1 MMELQPQ
8 QIDVEIET
16 EDPEREQERMEE
28 RLQTF
33 GHSLAKQ
40 RDEWIR
46 DRYSY
51 GVDKRWIED
60 EDQYNG
66 KDNINKA
73 ASQMMTSVEQGY
85 PVTTQGA
92 KPHRSTV
99 FIGMTR
105 QKTNAAEARVADILL
120 PTDDRNWGITPTP
133 NPYLMN
139 MLKDDRA
146 ATDQGPVGQQ
156 MGQQPG
162 MEMGQQANM
171 PAMPPPQAPGMPQP
185 AAAPAGIPAPPQPG
199 PMAGMPMPPQ
209 GGLAAM
215 AMPPAGPQPVT
226 DQAGQQLRMKDVARA
241 VMDMANKKAE
251 AMERE
256 IEDQLTECDYNSE
269 LRKMIHDAAVL
280 GTGVIRGP
288 IVTNR
293 TRKAWQPYTD
303 AQGQQVHQI
312 EIVEELAP
320 ASFRVDPRNVWPDP
334 ACGENVH
341 RGKGIYEREQ
351 VTAKQIRELA
361 KQPGFMKAQLRKVL
375 EEGPK
380 RSATMQEL
388 KDEDQ
393 RDVARD
399 LYEMWTY
406 WGEVEHDDL
415 DAAGVDAGEKD
426 ELKSISAC
434 VIMINST
441 VVKAF
446 LNPLEGGDLP
456 YDFYVW
462 EKVSSSCWGYG
473 IPYLMRSQQK
483 VLNAAWRQM
492 MDNAGVSSGPQI
504 VMKPSVIQP
513 ADKQWQITS
522 RKVWYA
528 TDDVDDVS
536 KAFATFEFS
545 SHQAELA
552 GIIKM
557 ATELVDQET
566 GVPTILQGEKG
577 AAPDTVGGMQML
589 MNSANVVLRRL
600 VKQFDDMVT
609 RPHIRRYYDYN
620 MLYNEDEEIKGD
632 FSINAR
638 GSSALLIRDIQ
649 NQAFLNLLAAGANP
663 IYGMYLDTEKLFR
676 KALQAQHVDP
686 TDVFKSEE
694 EIEQIKEQQ
703 KAMANQPPP
712 PDPRIE
718 AANLRAQTDLQR
730 AQMQNQG
737 DMAEIEARMQ
747 KMQQEAQLKM
757 AELEI
762 QREVEMLKMSNAQNL
777 SLEKIKAQ
785 LADTAIKERGR
796 KELFAA
802 EQDLKIRM
810 GSGI

>member
-1 MMELQPQ
+1 MELQPQ
-8 QIDVEIET
+8 QIDVEIEN
-16 EDPEREQERMEE
+16 EDPEVERERMEE

-139 MLKDDRA
+139 MLKDERPASDA
-146 ATDQGPVGQQ
+146 GPVGQQ
-156 MGQQPG
+156 MGQQQGLPMEQPG
-162 MEMGQQANM
+162 MA
-171 PAMPPPQAPGMPQP
+171 PPPQGGMAPPQP
-185 AAAPAGIPAPPQPG
+185 TMAPPNIPAPPP
-199 PMAGMPMPPQ
+199 PGMPPEAAT
-209 GGLAAM
+209 GLAAM
-215 AMPPAGPQPVT
+215 AMGPQGPQQVT
-226 DQAGQQLRMKDVARA
+226 DQAGQPMRMKDVARA

-256 IEDQLTECDYNSE
+256 IEDQLIECDYNSE
-269 LRKMIHDAAVL
+269 LRKVIHDAAVL

-293 TRKAWQPYTD
+293 VRKAWQPYTD

-334 ACGENVH
+334 ACGENIH
-341 RGKGIYEREQ
+341 RGKGVYEREQ

-361 KQPGFMKAQLRKVL
+361 KQPGFMKSQLRKVL

-415 DAAGVDAGEKD
+415 DAAGVDPGEKD
-426 ELKSISAC
+426 ELKSVSAC

-446 LNPLEGGDLP
+446 LNPLDGGDLP
-456 YDFYVW
+456 YDFFVW

-513 ADKQWQITS
+513 ADKQWQLSS

-620 MLYNEDEEIKGD
+620 MLYNEDEEVKGD

-676 KALQAQHVDP
+676 KALQAQHIDP

-730 AQMQNQG
+730 AQMQNEG
-737 DMAEIEARMQ
+737 DMAEIQARMQ
-747 KMQQEAQLKM
+747 RMQQEAEIRM
-757 AELEI
+757 AELQMTREI
-762 QREVEMLKMSNAQNL
+762 EMLKMSNTQNL

>member
-1 MMELQPQ
+1 MELQPQ
-8 QIDVEIET
+8 QIDVEIE
-16 EDPEREQERMEE
+16 EVDPEVAREKKEE
-28 RLQTF
+28 RLQAF
-33 GHSLAKQ
+33 GRTLSKQ
-40 RDEWIR
+40 RDEWVR

-51 GVDKRWIED
+51 GVDKRWLED
-60 EDQYNG
+60 EDQYNN
-66 KDNINKA
+66 KDNIAKA

-85 PVTTQGA
+85 PVTTQMA

-139 MLKDDRA
+139 MMKDERP
-146 ATDQGPVGQQ
+146 ATDAGPMGQQ
-156 MGQQPG
+156 MGQQQGLPMEQPG
-162 MEMGQQANM
+162 MA
-171 PAMPPPQAPGMPQP
+171 PPPQPTMAPP
-185 AAAPAGIPAPPQPG
+185 GIPAPPTPG
-199 PMAGMPMPPQ
+199 MAPEAAT
-209 GGLAAM
+209 GLAAM
-215 AMPPAGPQPVT
+215 AMGPQGPQQIT
-226 DQAGQQLRMKDVARA
+226 DQGGQPMRMKDIARE
-241 VMDMANKKAE
+241 VMNLAKKKAE
-251 AMERE
+251 AMQRE

-269 LRKMIHDAAVL
+269 LRKMLHDAAVF

-320 ASFRVDPRNVWPDP
+320 ASFRVDPHNVWPDP
-334 ACGENVH
+334 ACGENIH
-341 RGKGIYEREQ
+341 HGKGVYEREQ
-351 VTAKQIRELA
+351 ITAKQIRELA
-361 KQPGFMKAQLRKVL
+361 KQPGFMKSQLRKVL

-380 RSATMQEL
+380 RSHTMEEL
-388 KDEDQ
+388 RDDDQ

-415 DAAGVDAGEKD
+415 DAAGVDAGDKD

-434 VIMINST
+434 VIIINST

-462 EKVSSSCWGYG
+462 EKVANSVWGYG

-504 VMKPSVIQP
+504 VMKPNVIQP
-513 ADKQWQITS
+513 ADKQWQLSS
-522 RKVWYA
+522 RKIWYA

-536 KAFATFEFS
+536 KAFATFEFN
-545 SHQAELA
+545 SHQAELS

-620 MLYNEDEEIKGD
+620 MLYNEDEEVKGD

-663 IYGMYLDTEKLFR
+663 VYGMYLDTEKLFR

-686 TDVFKSEE
+686 AEVFKSEE
-694 EIEQIKEQQ
+694 EIEQMKEQQ

-718 AANLRAQTDLQR
+718 AANIRAQTDLER
-730 AQMQNQG
+730 AKMQNAG
-737 DMAEIEARMQ
+737 DMAEIQARQ
-747 KMQQEAQLKM
+747 AKMQQEAQIRM
-757 AELEI
+757 AELEM
-762 QREVEMLKMSNAQNL
+762 QREVEMLKMANAQNL

>member
-1 MMELQPQ
+1 MELQPQ
-8 QIDVEIET
+8 QIDVEIE
-16 EDPEREQERMEE
+16 EVEEIDPEVEREKKEE
-28 RLQTF
+28 RLQAF
-33 GHSLAKQ
+33 GRTLSKQ
-40 RDEWIR
+40 RDEWVR

-51 GVDKRWIED
+51 GVDKRWLED
-60 EDQYNG
+60 EDQYNN
-66 KDNINKA
+66 KDNIAKA

-85 PVTTQGA
+85 PVTTQMA

-139 MLKDDRA
+139 MLKDERA
-146 ATDQGPVGQQ
+146 ATDAGPAGQQ

-162 MEMGQQANM
+162 LPM
-171 PAMPPPQAPGMPQP
+171 PQDGMAPPPQGAMAPPQP
-185 AAAPAGIPAPPQPG
+185 TMAPPGIPAPPQPG
-199 PMAGMPMPPQ
+199 TAPEAAT
-209 GGLAAM
+209 GLAAM
-215 AMPPAGPQPVT
+215 AMGPQGPQQIT
-226 DQAGQQLRMKDVARA
+226 DQGGQPMRMKDIARE
-241 VMDMANKKAE
+241 VMNLAKKKAE
-251 AMERE
+251 AMQRE

-269 LRKMIHDAAVL
+269 LRKMLHDAAVF

-320 ASFRVDPRNVWPDP
+320 ASFRVDPHNVWPDP
-334 ACGENVH
+334 ACGENIH
-341 RGKGIYEREQ
+341 HGKGIYEREQ
-351 VTAKQIRELA
+351 ITAKQIRELA
-361 KQPGFMKAQLRKVL
+361 KQPGFMKSQLRKVL

-380 RSATMQEL
+380 RSHTMEEL
-388 KDEDQ
+388 RDDDQ

-415 DAAGVDAGEKD
+415 DAAGVHVGDKD

-434 VIMINST
+434 VIIINST

-462 EKVSSSCWGYG
+462 EKVANSVWGYG

-504 VMKPSVIQP
+504 VMKPNVIQP
-513 ADKQWQITS
+513 ADKQWQLSS
-522 RKVWYA
+522 RKIWYA

-536 KAFATFEFS
+536 KAFATFEFN
-545 SHQAELA
+545 SHQAELS

-609 RPHIRRYYDYN
+609 RPHNHRYYDYN
-620 MLYNEDEEIKGD
+620 MLYNEDEEVKGD

-686 TDVFKSEE
+686 AEVFKSDE
-694 EIEQIKEQQ
+694 EIEQIKEQM
-703 KAMANQPPP
+703 KAAAQQEAP

-718 AANLRAQTDLQR
+718 AANIRAQTDLQK
-730 AQMQNQG
+730 AQLQNQG

-747 KMQQEAQLKM
+747 KMQQEAQIRM
-757 AELEI
+757 AELEME
-762 QREVEMLKMSNAQNL
+762 REVEMLKMANAQNL

-802 EQDLKIRM
+802 EQDLKMRM